1 MDINELIAIVKKKLQ
16 SQIVI
21 EEILI
26 EDKSFLHKNHSGNQ
40 PNKFHLKISLKSNQL
55 KKMKRIDSNKKI
67 YQILNKEMKE
77 FIHSLQILIH

>member
-21 EEILI
+21 EDILI

-40 PNKFHLKISLKSNQL
+40 ANKFHLKISLKSNQL

-67 YQILNKEMKE
+67 YQILDKEMKE